1 MNYTIGDFIIQLKNA
16 ALARKKELYMPFSK
30 LKKAV
35 GKVLI
40 KEGFL
45 EEIKEETIEG
55 KKILY
60 VKLRYQSR
68 RPALTDVKI
77 VSKPSL
83 RVYVGSDEINKHQG
97 RAMIAILS
105 TNNGILTGKEAIK
118 KKTGGELLFKI
129 W

>member
-45 EEIKEETIEG
+45 EEVKEETIEG
-55 KKILY
+55 KKIL
-60 VKLRYQSR
+60 
-68 RPALTDVKI
+68 
-77 VSKPSL
+77 
-83 RVYVGSDEINKHQG
+83 
-97 RAMIAILS
+97 
-105 TNNGILTGKEAIK
+105 
-118 KKTGGELLFKI
+118 KT
-129 W
+129 

>member
-16 ALARKKELYMPFSK
+16 ALARKKEVYIPFSK

-45 EEIKEETIEG
+45 EEVKEEEIEG

-60 VKLRYQSR
+60 IKLRYQR
-68 RPALTDVKI
+68 RKPALTNVRI

-83 RVYVGSDEINKHQG
+83 RVYIGSDKINKNQG
-97 RAMIAILS
+97 RSMTAILS
-105 TNNGILTGKEAIK
+105 TNNGILTGKQARK
-118 KKTGGELLFKI
+118 KKIGGELLFKI

>member
-45 EEIKEETIEG
+45 EEIKEEEIEG

-60 VKLRYQSR
+60 VKLRYQR
-68 RPALTDVKI
+68 RKPALTNVKI

-83 RVYVGSDEINKHQG
+83 RIYVGSGEINKHQG
-97 RAMIAILS
+97 RAMTAILS
-105 TNNGILTGKEAIK
+105 TNNGILTGKQAIK
-118 KKTGGELLFKI
+118 KKIGGELLFKV

>member
-77 VSKPSL
+77 ISKPSL
-83 RVYVGSDEINKHQG
+83 RIYIGSDEIYKHQG
-97 RAMIAILS
+97 RATTAILS
-105 TNNGILTGKEAIK
+105 TNSGILSGKEAIK
-118 KKTGGELLFKI
+118 KKTGGELLFKV

>member
-1 MNYTIGDFIIQLKNA
+1 MNYTIGDFVIQLKNA
-16 ALARKKELYMPFSK
+16 ALARKKELYIPFSK
-30 LKKAV
+30 MKKAM

-45 EEIKEETIEG
+45 EEAKEETIEG
-55 KKILY
+55 RKILY
-60 VKLRYQSR
+60 VKLRYQR
-68 RPALTDVKI
+68 RKPALTNVKI

-83 RVYVGSDEINKHQG
+83 RVYIGSGEINKHQG
-97 RAMIAILS
+97 RSMVAVLS

-118 KKTGGELLFKI
+118 KKVGGELLFKI